1 MRHVAVM
8 GIIGAAIAAS
18 AFVGCGK
25 SNGFV
30 TGDDKQFDFDAST
43 APDGP
48 VCGKQCS
55 LDARSIID
63 GCTGETVE
71 ACSDDKACGAGVCQE
86 PCAAAAADRSSNGCE
101 FYLQE
106 PLYTKVYGQS
116 CYAAFVVNTSNQPVD
131 VTLER
136 DGAELDISKAVFSTQ
151 PGSADLT
158 PHEGSIAP
166 GESVIL
172 FVSDKG
178 PNGPVATVPAVGE
191 PVPCP
196 NGVVAASYAFPGPEG
211 TGFGSSFRLKSTLP
225 VALSSIYPYGGAS
238 TYLPGATLHLP
249 VASWATENIIV
260 NGWEGFHHPDIHA
273 WAGAQIVA
281 SDDTDITIV
290 PTTNLA
296 DGVNFVGAAAHRP
309 TTYHLEKGQYLQ
321 LSQQAEFT
329 GSLLYS
335 SKPVGTFA
343 GHGLPFV
350 PTSSCCGDIIQQ
362 QIPAFGGW
370 GNEYVGAGYRPR
382 LGNESELLPY
392 RIVAARDGTRLD
404 YDPEIPAGAPTE
416 LSAGEFATFAA
427 PTGHPFVV
435 RTQDADH
442 PIYLAAYMSG
452 ADGGGIA
459 GPSGFDGRG
468 DPEMVNVIP
477 TGQYLN
483 SYSFFADPTYSETS
497 LVIVRRKN
505 HDKFEDVWLECAG
518 TLTDF
523 KPVGTR
529 GEYEWRRVDL
539 TRNHGPGDTFGDS
552 TCTSGLQRMRS
563 EGAFTATIWGWDLY
577 ASYAYPGGMAQRK
590 LVPNAL
596 PPVN

>member
-1 MRHVAVM
+1 MRHVAFM

-25 SNGFV
+25 HDRFFPA
-30 TGDDKQFDFDAST
+30 DDKQFGFDAA
-43 APDGP
+43 APDVP

-55 LDARSIID
+55 LDGRTVVD
-63 GCTGETVE
+63 GCTGETLQT
-71 ACSDDKACGAGVCQE
+71 CSDDEACGSGTCQE

-106 PLYTKVYGQS
+106 PIYTKVYGQS
-116 CYAAFVVNTSNQPVD
+116 CYAAFVVNTSNQPVN

-136 DGAELDISKAVFSTQ
+136 EGAELDISKAVFSTQ
-151 PGSADLT
+151 TGSADLT
-158 PHEGSIAP
+158 PHEGAIAP

-172 FVSDKG
+172 FVSDQG
-178 PNGPVATVPAVGE
+178 PNGPVLTDPEAM

-196 NGVVAASYAFPGPEG
+196 NGAVAASYAFSGPEG

-238 TYLPGATLHLP
+238 TLLPSATLHLP
-249 VASWATENIIV
+249 VASWATENIII
-260 NGWEGFHHPDIHA
+260 NGWEGFYHPRNHT

-290 PTTNLA
+290 PTTDLA
-296 DGVNFVGAAAHRP
+296 DGVNFVGAAANRP
-309 TTYHLEKGQYLQ
+309 ATYHLKKGQYLQ
-321 LSQQAEFT
+321 LLQQAEFT

-335 SKPVGTFA
+335 SKPVSTFA
-343 GHGLPFV
+343 GHAASFV
-350 PTSSCCGDIIQQ
+350 PTSSCCADILQQ
-362 QIPAFGGW
+362 QIPAFEGW
-370 GNEYVGAGYRPR
+370 GNEYVGVGYRPR

-416 LSAGEFATFAA
+416 LSAGEVATFTA

-442 PIYLAAYMSG
+442 PIYLAAYMSS
-452 ADGGGIA
+452 AEGGGIA
-459 GPSGFDGRG
+459 GPSRSNDQG

-483 SYSFFADPTYSETS
+483 AYSFFADPTYKETS

-505 HDKFEDVWLECAG
+505 HDKFADVWLECAG

-529 GEYEWRRVDL
+529 GEYEWTRVDL
-539 TRNHGPGDTFGDS
+539 TRRYGPGETFGDR

-563 EGAFTATIWGWDLY
+563 AGAFTATIWGWDSY

-590 LVPNAL
+590 LVPNGL
-596 PPVN
+596 PPR